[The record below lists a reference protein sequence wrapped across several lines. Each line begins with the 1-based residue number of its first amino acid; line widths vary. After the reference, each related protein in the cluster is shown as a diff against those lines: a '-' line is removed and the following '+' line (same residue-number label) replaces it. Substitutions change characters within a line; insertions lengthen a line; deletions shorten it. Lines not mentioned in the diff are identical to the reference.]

1 MFRLHDWAVGSY
13 SSGPPTAGTV
23 GTKSTGGFYR
33 ADGSPCIFF
42 QGGAT
47 RWGGSWRTTGATA
60 VIRSHHNAEVYMKN
74 LDKDKHGTGAQ
85 DWTRILSIQA
95 DNVISAAALIDKR
108 VLQGIKY
115 EVEPIAL

>member
-1 MFRLHDWAVGSY
+1 MYFLFS
-13 SSGPPTAGTV
+13 
-23 GTKSTGGFYR
+23 
-33 ADGSPCIFF
+33 
-42 QGGAT
+42 GGAT

-74 LDKDKHGTGAQ
+74 LDKDGTGAQ

-108 VLQGIKY
+108 VLEDIKY